1 MERHVLWSL
10 RTEFYTAFTAQTWT
24 FDLRRG
30 FLGVCSCSRNVRWSL
45 WTWFYCL
52 HGVEKSV
59 RRNTFASAWFCIVHA
74 NLSVTAHT
82 ASIWITVALSAF
94 RYSMVRR
101 AADGR
106 AATTASAGNNLL
118 RSSSCVPSRAL
129 DLDWWLVA
137 DV

>member
-1 MERHVLWSL
+1 ML
-10 RTEFYTAFTAQTWT
+10 TALAIC
-24 FDLRRG
+24 DL
-30 FLGVCSCSRNVRWSL
+30 VTMCSYIPYAIQ
-45 WTWFYCL
+45 FYCL
-52 HGVEKSV
+52 YGVDKSV

-106 AATTASAGNNLL
+106 ASTSASAGNDLRTSRWIVLFVCASCTVVLIPNLSL
-118 RSSSCVPSRAL
+118 IHI
-129 DLDWWLVA
+129 
-137 DV
+137 

>member
-1 MERHVLWSL
+1 LKASL
-10 RTEFYTAFTAQTWT
+10 RA
-24 FDLRRG
+24 LRRPELFT
-30 FLGVCSCSRNVRWSL
+30 FLETFLDIGVVVNARWPL

-52 HGVEKSV
+52 YGVEKSV